1 MEKQKIIDLITEN
14 EHEEALKIMGD
25 FAAQYTPQYNS
36 EITNHKRT
44 LDNLEDD
51 QRIGVISRDKF
62 SRDTT
67 RLTMAMLKLL
77 DLIDSNRANTQP
89 MKQEIPV
96 RYTES
101 LKENMKSVFEMLD
114 DYNRKLSFTS
124 DAMEKA
130 GIKYKIEKCVENLS
144 YYIGQFAKDNSN
156 LTNQQIIEK
165 AKEIIKGEE
174 GKVNIGN
181 INISGG
187 NVQIADTITNNGIDE
202 TTIEAILKKVLNK

>member
-1 MEKQKIIDLITEN
+1 
-14 EHEEALKIMGD
+14 
-25 FAAQYTPQYNS
+25 
-36 EITNHKRT
+36 
-44 LDNLEDD
+44 
-51 QRIGVISRDKF
+51 
-62 SRDTT
+62 
-67 RLTMAMLKLL
+67 
-77 DLIDSNRANTQP
+77 
-89 MKQEIPV
+89 
-96 RYTES
+96 
-101 LKENMKSVFEMLD
+101 MLD